1 MHAGAITAFAYS
13 PDSQYV
19 ATGSDD
25 SLVKIWNTAYQDL
38 QTTLKGHEEPI
49 TAVAFSPYGI
59 LASAS
64 QDGKLMLWET
74 KGWNCL
80 NEYIYAPLE
89 LQTLAYTPDGEL
101 LLSGTTGRGRLL
113 VWDAHTHEEYNVYQE
128 HKAAIA
134 FMVFSADGAALA
146 TGGFENGCVVW
157 DVAQLRSRGPGAAG
171 VAVRRIAE
179 DQHVYAAALSP
190 DARRIVTAFDDGTSA
205 IWDVRTGD
213 ALVVLREHR
222 ELVPVWAVA
231 FSPDGSLVASG
242 ADDGSV
248 AVVDSYS
255 GERRMYAHEG
265 QGLVNAVVFSPDM
278 RYLAAGGADK
288 VVRLW
293 SLVDGKLVKEYNEHE
308 GDVPHVM
315 FSPDGRTFASGAD
328 DGSVYVRFV

>member
-1 MHAGAITAFAYS
+1 MGKAPETGEESDFMHAGAITAFAYS

-80 NEYIYAPLE
+80 NEYIHAPLE

-146 TGGFENGCVVW
+146 AKSAVNRAVVAR
-157 DVAQLRSRGPGAAG
+157 VLAGRPG
-171 VAVRRIAE
+171 
-179 DQHVYAAALSP
+179 
-190 DARRIVTAFDDGTSA
+190 
-205 IWDVRTGD
+205 
-213 ALVVLREHR
+213 REP
-222 ELVPVWAVA
+222 ELPGL
-231 FSPDGSLVASG
+231 DE
-242 ADDGSV
+242 DDGSGNNP
-248 AVVDSYS
+248 S
-255 GERRMYAHEG
+255 
-265 QGLVNAVVFSPDM
+265 
-278 RYLAAGGADK
+278 
-288 VVRLW
+288 
-293 SLVDGKLVKEYNEHE
+293 
-308 GDVPHVM
+308 
-315 FSPDGRTFASGAD
+315 
-328 DGSVYVRFV
+328 